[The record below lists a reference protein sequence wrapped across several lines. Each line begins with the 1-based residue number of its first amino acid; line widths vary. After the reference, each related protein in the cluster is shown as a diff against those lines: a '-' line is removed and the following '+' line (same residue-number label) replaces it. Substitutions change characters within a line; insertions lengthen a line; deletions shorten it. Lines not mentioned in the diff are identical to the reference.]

1 MCVCVFALYTDNREV
16 IILTLH
22 MNTHW
27 DRTSVY
33 TDVRFDIREHSFAVL
48 RMRVECL
55 QVNYISLS
63 IIPVTR
69 LLLSV
74 VYTVCESAEKILWN
88 METDQEHD
96 CYGAQRSAQPDNEII
111 EPADNFEDLSGK
123 DISLPPTREDI
134 RKLLEVDEEKYVD
147 ELFLIQ
153 GNYNSIQ
160 NEGGREDINYEE
172 IKRILTKEFHLYRLQ
187 SNQGEPYTNSRGDY
201 LARIRGDRDEQRK
214 RVRKLCRQIK
224 QRLLSDP
231 KVNIAKAHVIA
242 SLVIYY
248 GDAEDT
254 PPVAIAQARRLP
266 PGQQTIDQYLSPNI
280 SHDQGYATQRDT
292 TEGYGTQRML
302 PTPSPTP
309 EPH

>member
-1 MCVCVFALYTDNREV
+1 MY
-16 IILTLH
+16 
-22 MNTHW
+22 
-27 DRTSVY
+27 
-33 TDVRFDIREHSFAVL
+33 
-48 RMRVECL
+48 
-55 QVNYISLS
+55 
-63 IIPVTR
+63 
-69 LLLSV
+69 
-74 VYTVCESAEKILWN
+74 
-88 METDQEHD
+88 TDQEH
-96 CYGAQRSAQPDNEII
+96 GAQRNEI
-111 EPADNFEDLSGK
+111 ADNFEDLSGK

-153 GNYNSIQ
+153 ANYNSIQ
-160 NEGGREDINYEE
+160 NEGGREDINYDE
-172 IKRILTKEFHLYRLQ
+172 IKRILTKEFHLHRLQ

-201 LARIRGDRDEQRK
+201 LAHIRGDRDEQQK

-224 QRLLSDP
+224 QRLQSDP

-254 PPVAIAQARRLP
+254 PPAAIAQARRLP
-266 PGQQTIDQYLSPNI
+266 PGQQTMDQYLNI

-292 TEGYGTQRML
+292 TEGYETQRML

-309 EPH
+309 EPC